1 MNYILNG
8 QAMTT
13 PFVVPASVVD
23 SSLFLASHTQLKV
36 LLVFLKNMSSGT
48 SAEAIAEFLS
58 IPVSEAEDALEFWA
72 QAGILISLGATE
84 TVIPEKKESP
94 AVQVKPTVVKPT
106 REEIAQLAFT
116 DEKLAILLREAEMK
130 FARPLRDSELKSLA
144 WLYTDNGMDVSLILM
159 LVEYAINQQSA
170 NVRFIEQTALA
181 WLDAGVST
189 LTEAEDFIAERGRRM
204 TAWGLIESAFGIEKR
219 KPSDKELEYARK
231 WVLEWGFGK
240 DILHE
245 AYNRCIDQK
254 TKLNMGYIGGI
265 LENWH
270 KSGVKT
276 LADIE
281 NADNAAKE
289 KASKKDGS
297 TGSSDGAYDKSL
309 IEELLNR

>member
-36 LLVFLKNMSSGT
+36 LLVFLKNMSSGI
-48 SAEAIAEFLS
+48 SSEAIAEFLS
-58 IPVSEAEDALEFWA
+58 IPVSEAEDSLEFWA
-72 QAGILISLGATE
+72 QAGILIPLGAPAA
-84 TVIPEKKESP
+84 TVPEKKESP
-94 AVQVKPTVVKPT
+94 AVKVKPTVVKPT

-116 DEKLAILLREAEMK
+116 DERLALLVREAEMK
-130 FARPLRDSELKSLA
+130 FARPLRAGELQSLA
-144 WLYTDNGMDVSLILM
+144 WLYLDLGMDVSLILM
-159 LVEYAINQQSA
+159 LVEYAINQNSA
-170 NVRFIEQTALA
+170 TTRFIEQTALS
-181 WLDAGVST
+181 WIDAGIST
-189 LTEAEDFIAERGRRM
+189 LTEAEAFITERGRKM
-204 TAWGLIESAFGIEKR
+204 TAWGIIESAFGIEKR
-219 KPSDKELEYARK
+219 KPSDKELELAKK

-270 KSGVKT
+270 KGGVKV

-281 NADNAAKE
+281 KTDKVAKE
-289 KASKKDGS
+289 TASKKDGNS
-297 TGSSDGAYDKSL
+297 GSNGGAYNKSL